1 MDFNFILCKN
11 KIESI
16 LKTNNFVAS
25 ELPMGFLSVKW
36 KSKNNQKEFF
46 NEGCDDN
53 GVNEEHDECDH
64 SNKLINRWFNESV
77 FF

>member
-1 MDFNFILCKN
+1 MWI
-11 KIESI
+11 
-16 LKTNNFVAS
+16 
-25 ELPMGFLSVKW
+25 LSVKW

-77 FF
+77 FFFNTLLRRRFNGFLTR